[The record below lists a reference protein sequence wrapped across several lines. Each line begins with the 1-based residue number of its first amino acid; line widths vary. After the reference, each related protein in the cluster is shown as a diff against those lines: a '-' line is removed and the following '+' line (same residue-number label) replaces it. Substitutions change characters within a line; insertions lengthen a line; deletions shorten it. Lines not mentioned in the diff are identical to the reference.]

1 MNGRVDLISQ
11 AEYARRR
18 GVAKSAVAKAV
29 KEGRITL
36 INGKID
42 PAVADIQWAQNTRT
56 RIDGGRPASEQGA
69 GMGEASPVANNAP
82 QAPETHQ
89 VSSAQEVLDLRVR
102 KEKAAVE
109 REERENAREAGLL
122 VSRSAVRTAVFD
134 AFRAL
139 RDEILSV
146 PVRAAPAAPA
156 VIGLGDSRDIE
167 RVFTDE
173 LRKAFANAEKRMRA
187 YLPAELPAETE
198 AE

>member
-1 MNGRVDLISQ
+1 MNGRINLISQ

-36 INGKID
+36 IDGKID
-42 PAVADIQWAQNTRT
+42 PAVADIQWAQNTRA
-56 RIDGGRPASEQGA
+56 RADAGRPASEQA
-69 GMGEASPVANNAP
+69 EGMGDAP
-82 QAPETHQ
+82 QAANNSPQ
-89 VSSAQEVLDLRVR
+89 APDSASTAKDDYQALRVR
-102 KEKAAVE
+102 REIAAVE

-139 RDEILSV
+139 RDEILS
-146 PVRAAPAAPA
+146 APQRAAPA

-173 LRKAFANAEKRMRA
+173 LRKAFTNAEKRMRD
-187 YLPAELPAETE
+187 YLPAETE
-198 AE
+198 VE

>member
-1 MNGRVDLISQ
+1 MNGRINLISQ

-36 INGKID
+36 IDGKID

-69 GMGEASPVANNAP
+69 GMGEAPLAVNNAP
-82 QAPETHQ
+82 QAPEAPQ

-109 REERENAREAGLL
+109 REERENAKEAGLL
-122 VSRSAVRTAVFD
+122 VSRTAVRTGVFD

-139 RDEILSV
+139 RDEILST
-146 PVRAAPAAPA
+146 PQRAAPA
-156 VIGLGDSRDIE
+156 VVGLGDTRDIE

-173 LRKAFANAEKRMRA
+173 LRKAFENAEKRMRA
-187 YLPAELPAETE
+187 FMPSRLE

>member
-1 MNGRVDLISQ
+1 MNARVDLISQ

-69 GMGEASPVANNAP
+69 GMGEAVPVANNAP
-82 QAPETHQ
+82 QAPETPQ

-139 RDEILSV
+139 RDEILSA
-146 PVRAAPAAPA
+146 PVRAAPA

-167 RVFTDE
+167 RVFSDE

>member
-1 MNGRVDLISQ
+1 MNARVDLISQ

-69 GMGEASPVANNAP
+69 GMGEASLVANNAP
-82 QAPETHQ
+82 QAPETPQ

-139 RDEILSV
+139 RDEILSA
-146 PVRAAPAAPA
+146 PVRAAPA

-187 YLPAELPAETE
+187 YLPAETE

>member
-1 MNGRVDLISQ
+1 
-11 AEYARRR
+11 
-18 GVAKSAVAKAV
+18 
-29 KEGRITL
+29 
-36 INGKID
+36 
-42 PAVADIQWAQNTRT
+42 
-56 RIDGGRPASEQGA
+56 
-69 GMGEASPVANNAP
+69 MGEAPLAANNAP
-82 QAPETHQ
+82 QTPD
-89 VSSAQEVLDLRVR
+89 SASAAKDDYQALRVR
-102 KEKAAVE
+102 REMAVVE

-139 RDEILSV
+139 RDEILSA
-146 PVRAAPAAPA
+146 PVRAAPA

-187 YLPAELPAETE
+187 YLPAETE

>member
-1 MNGRVDLISQ
+1 MNARVDLISQ

-69 GMGEASPVANNAP
+69 GMGEAALAANNAP
-82 QAPETHQ
+82 QAPETPQ

-139 RDEILSV
+139 RDEILSA
-146 PVRAAPAAPA
+146 PVRAAPA

-167 RVFTDE
+167 RVFSDE

-187 YLPAELPAETE
+187 YLPAERPAETE
-198 AE
+198 VE

>member
-1 MNGRVDLISQ
+1 MNARVDLISQ

-36 INGKID
+36 VEGKIHPD
-42 PAVADIQWAQNTRT
+42 LADLEWAKNTRM
-56 RIDGGRPASEQGA
+56 RIDGGRPASEQGV
-69 GMGEASPVANNAP
+69 GMGEVAPAANNAP
-82 QAPETHQ
+82 QTPETPQ

-139 RDEILSV
+139 RDEILSA
-146 PVRAAPAAPA
+146 PVRAAPA

-167 RVFTDE
+167 RVFSDE

-187 YLPAELPAETE
+187 YLPAERPAETE
-198 AE
+198 VE

>member
-1 MNGRVDLISQ
+1 MNARVDLISQ

-69 GMGEASPVANNAP
+69 GMGEAAPAANNAP
-82 QAPETHQ
+82 QAPETPQ

-122 VSRSAVRTAVFD
+122 VSRTAVRTAVFD

-139 RDEILSV
+139 RDEILSA
-146 PVRAAPAAPA
+146 PVRAAPA

-167 RVFTDE
+167 RVFSDE

-187 YLPAELPAETE
+187 YLPVELPAETE

>member
-36 INGKID
+36 VEGRIHPD
-42 PAVADIQWAQNTRT
+42 LADLEWAKNTRA
-56 RIDGGRPASEQGA
+56 RADAGRPAGEQSTD
-69 GMGEASPVANNAP
+69 MGEAHQAANNAP
-82 QAPETHQ
+82 QAPD
-89 VSSAQEVLDLRVR
+89 SASTAKDDYQALRVR
-102 KEKAAVE
+102 REMAVVE

-187 YLPAELPAETE
+187 YLPAETE

>member
-1 MNGRVDLISQ
+1 MNARVDLISQ

-36 INGKID
+36 VEGKIHPD
-42 PAVADIQWAQNTRT
+42 LADLEWAKNTRM

-69 GMGEASPVANNAP
+69 GMCEAAPAANNAP
-82 QAPETHQ
+82 QAPETPQ

-122 VSRSAVRTAVFD
+122 VSRSAARTAVFD

-139 RDEILSV
+139 RDEILSA
-146 PVRAAPAAPA
+146 PVRAAPA

-167 RVFTDE
+167 RVFSDE

-187 YLPAELPAETE
+187 YLPAERPAETE
-198 AE
+198 VE

>member
-36 INGKID
+36 VEGRIHPD
-42 PAVADIQWAQNTRT
+42 LADLEWAKNTRA
-56 RIDGGRPASEQGA
+56 RADAGRPAGEQSTD
-69 GMGEASPVANNAP
+69 MGEAHQAANNAP
-82 QAPETHQ
+82 QAPD
-89 VSSAQEVLDLRVR
+89 SASTAKDDYQALRVR
-102 KEKAAVE
+102 REMAVVE

-139 RDEILSV
+139 RDEILSA
-146 PVRAAPAAPA
+146 PVRAAPA

-167 RVFTDE
+167 RVFSDE

-187 YLPAELPAETE
+187 YLPAETE

>member
-1 MNGRVDLISQ
+1 MNARVDLISQ

-36 INGKID
+36 VEGKIHPD
-42 PAVADIQWAQNTRT
+42 LADLEWAKNTRM

-69 GMGEASPVANNAP
+69 GVGEVTPAANNAP
-82 QAPETHQ
+82 QAPE
-89 VSSAQEVLDLRVR
+89 SAPASGAQEMMDLRIR
-102 KEKAAVE
+102 KEKAGVE

-139 RDEILSV
+139 RDEILSA
-146 PVRAAPAAPA
+146 PVRAAPA

-167 RVFTDE
+167 RVFSDE

-187 YLPAELPAETE
+187 YLPAELSAETE